1 MKKTLLLVLF
11 LACVFISCE
20 KQQISSK
27 DEQQLKTKTSAN
39 DLSSS
44 QEITELPKP
53 EVFKLVYETKDP
65 KNFTTTFSEANGELN
80 GRFLYLLENKKNNKQ
95 YLIKSPKQID
105 FNKDLINKKFVNDL
119 SFTDNLDNTYSCKVL
134 SKKKNQTSA
143 RPGVGEPGQL
153 CIDWYW
159 VIFNEQ
165 TGEIVAEIYV
175 STTCYDG
182 AGGTGGSGG
191 GGLTDACNLT
201 EQEADKLMNDF
212 TALNMSTVYYASDGT
227 STIVGPR
234 VHEPRTPSWPFVRLG
249 LPMNYWVEYTAFFK
263 GVASRPQY
271 SLDFH
276 DWRWESLE
284 YNGYVLSDG
293 GVTPC
298 LSLDMTVNVSTAINK
313 SEPRKASASL
323 TWNANLTFPCSGGI
337 IKFAPKNGSGIAD
350 FYAQNK

>member
-119 SFTDNLDNTYSCKVL
+119 SFIDNLDNTYSCKVL

-175 STTCYDG
+175 NTTCYDNS
-182 AGGTGGSGG
+182 GSGG
-191 GGLTDACNLT
+191 GGGGTSTDCSNLT
-201 EQEADKLMNDF
+201 EQKQNDIINSIQ
-212 TALNMSTVYYASDGT
+212 TTDPGIVEYENGT
-227 STIVGPR
+227 SIILRNGL
-234 VHEPRTPSWPFVRLG
+234 EQKPRTPRWRFAKITG
-249 LPMNYWVEYTAFFK
+249 LLFIEYEWTAYFS
-263 GVASRPQY
+263 GVIYRNNDQ
-271 SLDFH
+271 DF
-276 DWRWESLE
+276 WKWQ
-284 YNGYVLSDG
+284 
-293 GVTPC
+293 
-298 LSLDMTVNVSTAINK
+298 
-313 SEPRKASASL
+313 SL
-323 TWNANLTFPCSGGI
+323 TYSSNALTDGVVLPCTSVDMNVTSTSITISADKKEASVALTYVANFTIFGPLGG
-337 IKFAPKNGSGIAD
+337 KPAPVWGSSSRNFTA
-350 FYAQNK
+350 N